1 MRGDFRP
8 VSQVIADELMDDI
21 DSGKLTPG
29 ALLPSERELAARHGT
44 SRSVARGAL
53 RLLAESGAVVVE
65 PGRGSF
71 VRPVAGPPLVLRNDR
86 YSPKYRQLGL
96 SPFLMEC
103 AKVGK
108 IGRYE
113 VLGIEQVQPPVEVT
127 ERLELP
133 ARARTVLRRENI
145 FWAGADPVHHVTTY
159 APFSIAAGLG
169 LLSVEVPY
177 PYGVHGAGDDPQH
190 VMAHSREEVRAR
202 MPTPQEAGC
211 LRLRPGVPVLDVWH
225 TSIDADGRPYEV
237 TRFVMRADLTGLQ
250 YDTAVE

>member
-1 MRGDFRP
+1 MRDDFRP

-21 DSGKLTPG
+21 DSGKLPPG
-29 ALLPSERELAARHGT
+29 ALLPSERELAARYGT
-44 SRSVARGAL
+44 SPSVARGAL

-65 PGRGSF
+65 HGRGSF
-71 VRPVAGPPLVLRNDR
+71 VRPATPPLLLRNDR

-145 FWAGADPVHHVTTY
+145 FWAGGDPVHYVTTY

-177 PYGVHGAGDDPQH
+177 PYGVHAAGDDPQH
-190 VMAHSREEVRAR
+190 VMARSREDVGAR
-202 MPTPQEAGC
+202 MPTPQEIDY

-250 YDTAVE
+250 YDTPVE